1 MTDARSTPSEWQKL
15 AVPSNDNSIPP
26 DPPRTNES
34 GDPPRKENLTQV
46 YNRAA
51 DPHKQSE
58 ANEPQ
63 RESSAQDLQKQIAL
77 LTRKLSRPQPTLE
90 FGVKGSVARAL
101 HPKRDRVIAKQL
113 AALKLQINETINAT
127 RKTEKFELGK
137 PNQLTP
143 KFNQATGLDM

>member
-1 MTDARSTPSEWQKL
+1 
-15 AVPSNDNSIPP
+15 
-26 DPPRTNES
+26 
-34 GDPPRKENLTQV
+34 
-46 YNRAA
+46 
-51 DPHKQSE
+51 
-58 ANEPQ
+58 
-63 RESSAQDLQKQIAL
+63 
-77 LTRKLSRPQPTLE
+77 
-90 FGVKGSVARAL
+90 VKGSVARAL